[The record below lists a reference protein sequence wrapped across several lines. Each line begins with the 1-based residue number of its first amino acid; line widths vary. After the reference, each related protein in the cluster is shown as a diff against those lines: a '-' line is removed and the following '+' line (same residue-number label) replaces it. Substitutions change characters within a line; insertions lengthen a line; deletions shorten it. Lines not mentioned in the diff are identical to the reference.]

1 MPVFTSSSTPFS
13 RFFLVCALMVFPFV
27 LFANGVKGKVLDEN
41 GKPLPFATIF
51 VKETGS
57 GAVTNGEGD
66 YEIRLETG
74 TYELIFQFLGYRTE
88 TRNIT
93 VSSGWQT
100 LDVRLQVQPIELKM
114 AGINLGGEDPA
125 YTVMR
130 KAIAKAGYHRQ
141 QLDSYSAQVYVKGSG
156 RLINAP
162 FYLRKTLKKEGIDST
177 KAFTS
182 ESVSLIEYKRPSTF
196 KEKVISIRTQGDDY
210 NTDPMPY
217 INGSFYEPKVAE
229 AISPLSP
236 KAFGYYRFKLE
247 SFFVDRG
254 FGVNKIKV
262 TPRSQG
268 ENLFE
273 GYLYIVE
280 DYWSIYSL
288 SLSTYKF
295 GIRFDMDQVY
305 SPIQNEAWLP
315 VSHKFK
321 VFGKLVGFSF
331 EFNYLATASKY
342 QITLNPDLPKEFD
355 VIDERVEKELAE
367 EARQQQKA
375 MSPSASPMERLSSGQ
390 ELTRKELRK
399 ILNEYEKEEIK
410 QEETP
415 EIAVTTSTTIDSL
428 ARKRDSLYWELI
440 RPVPLSEQE
449 IKGYR
454 FTDSVNLKEVEK
466 RDSAK
471 AQTTLT
477 ISSNGEEVNVSTS
490 TTSKSFKPQSLVT
503 GATYQ
508 FNKKHQFS
516 YGNLFFNS
524 TFNPVEGFAVS
535 DNISYRY
542 RAPKSFGATLTPRY
556 SFARARFSA
565 KGALFFQPAN
575 TAAKEARWELE
586 GGRYTFQF
594 NPDNPLNEWLSAYL
608 NLVEERNYI
617 RLYEKEFIRLDYRH
631 KKASD
636 WEFNAGFEW
645 ANRAHLRARTTQTWF
660 PRENRDY
667 GDNTPLAEEAVLPLP
682 TREKAAVLSLQFEIR
697 PWQKYQKRNNWT
709 SAIEHSS
716 PTLGIRYRKGIE
728 GLGESA
734 SNFDFLET
742 EFRHA
747 FRVGASGL
755 LDLKLNTGIFLN
767 KRYVGFADFKHFPG
781 NQIGVVT
788 NDPVSTY
795 RLLDY
800 YRYSTADKY
809 LSAFAHNQFRK
820 LLLTQIRPVWVAGLK
835 ENLFVNYLATP
846 HATNY
851 VEIGYGVDNI
861 FRFFRLETAVSFEG
875 GKYQDFG
882 VFLGI
887 ASNLDNLGRLFG
899 N

>member
-1 MPVFTSSSTPFS
+1 MPFFTSIRRI
-13 RFFLVCALMVFPFV
+13 RFFLFFSLIALPSM
-27 LFANGVKGKVLDEN
+27 LLANGVKGKVLDEQ

-51 VKETGS
+51 VKESGS

-66 YEIRLETG
+66 YEIRLDPG
-74 TYELIFQFLGYRTE
+74 TYELVFQFLGYRTE
-88 TRNIT
+88 TRNTT
-93 VSSGWQT
+93 VGSDWQT
-100 LDVRLQVQPIELKM
+100 LDVTLQVQPIELKM

-177 KAFTS
+177 KAFTT

-254 FGVNKIKV
+254 FAVNKIKV

-268 ENLFE
+268 ENLFD

-288 SLSTYKF
+288 SLATYKF
-295 GIRFDMDQVY
+295 GIRFDIDQVY
-305 SPIQNEAWLP
+305 SPIQGEAWLP

-342 QITLNPDLPKEFD
+342 QITLNPDLPKGFD

-375 MSPSASPMERLSSGQ
+375 MPPAASPMERLSSGQ

-399 ILNEYEKEEIK
+399 ILNEYEKEETK
-410 QEETP
+410 EVETP
-415 EIAVTTSTTIDSL
+415 EIAMTTTMTVDSQ

-440 RPVPLSEQE
+440 RPVPLSVQE
-449 IKGYR
+449 VKGYR
-454 FTDSVNLKEVEK
+454 FSDSISLKEAEK

-471 AQTTLT
+471 TQTTLT
-477 ISSNGEEVNVSTS
+477 ISANGEEMNVSAS
-490 TTSKSFKPQSLVT
+490 TTSKHFKPQSLIM
-503 GATYQ
+503 GASYQ
-508 FNKKHQFS
+508 FKKKHQFS
-516 YGNLFFNS
+516 YDNLLLHS
-524 TFNPVEGFAVS
+524 TFNPVEGFAIS
-535 DNISYRY
+535 NNIAYRY

-556 SFARARFSA
+556 SFARDRVSA
-565 KGALFFQPAN
+565 KSAVFFQPAN
-575 TAAKEARWELE
+575 TQAKKVRWELE
-586 GGRYTFQF
+586 GGRYTFQY
-594 NPDNPLNEWLSAYL
+594 NSDNPLNEWLSAYL

-617 RLYEKEFIRLDYRH
+617 RLYEKEFVRLDYQRE
-631 KKASD
+631 KASD

-645 ANRAHLRARTTQTWF
+645 ANRTHLRSRTTQTWF
-660 PRENRDY
+660 PKENRDY
-667 GDNTPLAEEAVLPLP
+667 GDNTPLAEEALLPLP
-682 TREKAAVLSLQFEIR
+682 AREKAAVLSLQFEIR

-728 GLGESA
+728 GLGESVT
-734 SNFDFLET
+734 NFDFLET

-747 FRVGASGL
+747 LRVGASGL
-755 LDLKLNTGIFLN
+755 LDLKLNTGMFLN
-767 KRYVGFADFKHFPG
+767 KRYVGFGDFKHFPG

-800 YRYSTADKY
+800 YRFSTSDKY

-846 HATNY
+846 RAVNY

-861 FRFFRLETAVSFEG
+861 FRFFRLEAAASFEG

-882 VFLGI
+882 IFLGI